1 MSNILQKLKDLVDS
15 LESQDLEE
23 KPEVTEP
30 EPEPEP
36 VPEPEPEP
44 EQDEEEEVVEPFPDY
59 LECSEEET
67 KKVLDILQKQR
78 QHKMQLSELVM
89 AFEAKKQSI
98 ISKCFNRERELHETL
113 ESLRLEYGVPKD
125 EGYSVNLP
133 VDSSERI
140 TFSKGK

>member
-23 KPEVTEP
+23 KPQVIEP
-30 EPEPEP
+30 E
-36 VPEPEPEP
+36 PEPEPEP
-44 EQDEEEEVVEPFPDY
+44 EQEEEAVEPFPDY

-67 KKVLDILQKQR
+67 EKVLNILQKQR